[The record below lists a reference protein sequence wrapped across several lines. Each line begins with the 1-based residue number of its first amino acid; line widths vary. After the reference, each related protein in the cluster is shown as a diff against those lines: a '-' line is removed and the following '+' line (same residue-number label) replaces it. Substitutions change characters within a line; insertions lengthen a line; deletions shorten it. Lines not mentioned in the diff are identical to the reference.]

1 MARTETRS
9 RRISEK
15 AAGASTQALTPD
27 QKVDE
32 ASIESMDGSDPPG
45 YLPLRVGAPRDHK
58 GLAQPNEAIGP
69 LAREIW
75 EKAGRRPRRVSGRRL
90 RG

>member
-9 RRISEK
+9 RSISER

-27 QKVDE
+27 QKVEE

-45 YLPLRVGAPRDHK
+45 YLPIRVGAPRDHQ
-58 GLAQPNEAIGP
+58 GSTQSNETIGP
-69 LAREIW
+69 LARDIW
-75 EKAGRRPRRVSGRRL
+75 KKAERRPSRGPARRL